1 MKQSVL
7 RRCAAVVIL
16 LSFCALTGACAFAD
30 GGEEKINSV
39 RIAAPASVSESM
51 QLTGPDVD
59 EDGSVCLQEGKR
71 VSFTLESP
79 VTMDTSGMY
88 PFEGGMW
95 QGAAFFDLVS
105 VEQQVAFYSNRWL
118 LLSSDESGMLAGLPD
133 NAAGTLRIA
142 FENVQLLAVDQIE
155 DTGELFFTMDGT
167 CQIEVRF
174 PVTRT
179 VQRPPFENTQ
189 SYREETSSL
198 LQSAPVQ
205 QQPYSEAV
213 FRATMQGQMGSAR
226 NSSFPADAF
235 YYAFS
240 TVHSLEGKTWNAE
253 LEYDGRI
260 QKIEAG
266 EDLPWGYEVD
276 VLLNITD
283 WGHVSTGGG
292 SVVATAAGATA
303 LGLGGTAVANALSQ
317 PDALPARR
325 EGLDGDLPEEEGSGE
340 PPELPRED
348 SPNVSLSLY
357 KPFGDLVNTKGAA
370 LDVQITLSGGEGLS
384 WHFLPTAICPG
395 GLRAV
400 IPTVVGTGSDRMLV
414 LALTGAPMKQAHCPV
429 FVTVVAWA
437 MDTDGQLL
445 KTSATMELTL
455 HRGGLEAKRQPDGK
469 LEVVSYSDGNL
480 DGLAEKRVLKD
491 REYTLCT
498 EADGSVTVQANEKRL
513 GSCTLPPEGNN

>member
-59 EDGSVCLQEGKR
+59 ADGSVCLQEDKR

-118 LLSSDESGMLAGLPD
+118 LLPSDESGMLAGLPD

-198 LQSAPVQ
+198 LQSAPVL

-266 EDLPWGYEVD
+266 EDLPWGYEVN
-276 VLLNITD
+276 VLMNITD
-283 WGHVSTGGG
+283 FGYAATGGG
-292 SVVATAAGATA
+292 TVVATATGATV
-303 LGLGGTAVANALSQ
+303 LGLGGSAVANALAQ

-325 EGLDGDLPEEEGSGE
+325 RDEEFPADEPEETPDLPEE
-340 PPELPRED
+340 D
-348 SPNVSLSLY
+348 SPEVSVSLY

-370 LDVQITLSGGEGLS
+370 VDIQITVSGGEGLR
-384 WHFLPTAICPG
+384 WHYLPTAICPG
-395 GLRAV
+395 GLKAV
-400 IPTVVGTGSDRMLV
+400 VPTVVGTGSESTLV
-414 LALTGAPMKQAHCPV
+414 LGLTGAAMKQAHCPV
-429 FVTVVAWA
+429 FVTVIAWA
-437 MDTDGQLL
+437 VGPDGKVL
-445 KTSATMELTL
+445 KTSGTTELTL
-455 HRGGLEAKRQPDGK
+455 HRGGLEAKRNADGS
-469 LEVVSYSDGNL
+469 LEVISYADGNL
-480 DGLAEKRVLKD
+480 NGLAEKRVLKES
-491 REYTLCT
+491 EYTLV
-498 EADGSVTVQANEKRL
+498 ENGDGTTTVQALEKRL
-513 GSCTLPPEGNN
+513 GSCVLEEPQKNG